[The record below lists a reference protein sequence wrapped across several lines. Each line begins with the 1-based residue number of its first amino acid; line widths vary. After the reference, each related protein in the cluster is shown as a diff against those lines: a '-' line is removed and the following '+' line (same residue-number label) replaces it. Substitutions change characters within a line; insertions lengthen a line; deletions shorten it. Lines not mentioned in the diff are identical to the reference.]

1 MRRAP
6 RSLVVVI
13 AILAALGAGLAIG
26 RALAIA
32 SVLRGGPLPEPG
44 SYEMGFAERP
54 LLTLLHVLPGL
65 VFMVLGPFQFVPRL
79 RARHLALHRWSGRI
93 LLVAGVLAGVTAGRL
108 ALRAF
113 GGPLET
119 AATAVF
125 GPFFLFS
132 LAKAWV
138 HIKRRQVALHR
149 EWMIRAFAIGL
160 AVATMRPLAGLW
172 MALADRP
179 LEDVL
184 GGVFWVA
191 FVLHALVAEAWIRR
205 SRRVAARVPA

>member
-1 MRRAP
+1 M
-6 RSLVVVI
+6 
-13 AILAALGAGLAIG
+13 
-26 RALAIA
+26 
-32 SVLRGGPLPEPG
+32 
-44 SYEMGFAERP
+44 
-54 LLTLLHVLPGL
+54 
-65 VFMVLGPFQFVPRL
+65 
-79 RARHLALHRWSGRI
+79 
-93 LLVAGVLAGVTAGRL
+93 TAGRL

-160 AVATMRPLAGLW
+160 AVATMRPLAGVW

-191 FVLHALVAEAWIRR
+191 FLLHALVAEAWIRR
-205 SRRVAARVPA
+205 SRRAAVRAIS